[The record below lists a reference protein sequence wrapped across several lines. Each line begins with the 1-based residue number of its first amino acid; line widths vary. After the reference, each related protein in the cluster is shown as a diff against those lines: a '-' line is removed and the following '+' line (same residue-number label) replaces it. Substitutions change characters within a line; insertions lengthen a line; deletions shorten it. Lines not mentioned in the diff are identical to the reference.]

1 VGLKFARGDGDPVL
15 FELGDKV
22 VVELLC
28 PLGFSGIGEGGPASF
43 AAIAEQCELRDHQYG
58 TLDINQ
64 RKIEFSFVILKDPEL
79 GDLGSQVVRI
89 RLSVLLPHAEE
100 AEEAS
105 RDLANAVAFDGDPG
119 LPYPLDDGAYGFY
132 PSSFSCWVSAMI
144 RSVTFGGTSS

>member
-1 VGLKFARGDGDPVL
+1 VGLKLARGDGDLIL
-15 FELGDKV
+15 FEFGDKAV
-22 VVELLC
+22 IELLC
-28 PLGFSGIGEGGPASF
+28 LLGVGGLGEGGPASF
-43 AAIAEQCELRDHQYG
+43 AAIAEECELRDHQYG

-89 RLSVLLPHAEE
+89 RLLVLLSYSEE
-100 AEEAS
+100 DQETPL
-105 RDLANAVAFDGDPG
+105 DLANEIVLYGDPG

-132 PSSFSCWVSAMI
+132 PSSFSCWASAMI